1 MTLHFGVYNSI
12 TGKFGR
18 IEGPANGKTVKVHWE
33 DEKKTVE
40 TVSIGRNIRK
50 VLEGSIEHKALV
62 EPQTCMWLL
71 REQPAEF
78 FSILINYR
86 VYEAGS
92 SLDERK
98 LLGEPELSKPDRVR
112 NRAKQGISLREGIKD
127 ARGNALF
134 SDFESFNRAWSLAC
148 KDWALSQNPPVI
160 VPEKRS
166 KSAGIKPNLDIQIEP
181 NLGSVA
187 AGSEITLEEALELEE
202 KELAEWFRNTEP
214 NTVFEKLLKHAFNPA
229 EKFSFDKED
238 WRTLIHEHHE
248 LKEKF
253 SIVGMKKTIS
263 LALQQANR
271 EVAAVLISYCLAVS
285 FELDSRVSLDLSTV
299 SAIKNQ
305 AGQIALLSRE
315 GLSTL
320 WVKNICEKL
329 VADDI
334 TFSAKEDHSLVPSL
348 ITIPGLSSANRDELL
363 SDYSDWL
370 IEPQTWANLSHE
382 MLSGELQQILA
393 SLDGPFT
400 IVRLNLLET
409 ALRNNV
415 RLDTLKYFQSLELA
429 EAIRNPRLVRILFSP
444 ELSESLTRSVFTEYI
459 NSSGPFEFREL
470 LGFLDAGDQVLNL
483 LEKWNMSEMFR
494 KRIQETFA
502 EPNSKYHSFLYP
514 LEMQLELTEAKDS
527 ASMHASQLAALEKRA
542 KVQAD
547 QLNLLEDELNKL
559 NRHLQAANDSNN
571 ELLFSRVSSAI
582 YTTAKAFAG
591 IARLVRLEGGILPAS
606 QISATVDLKLK
617 DVGIVPIQKPGDRVP
632 FDSSLMQP
640 LQGKPKP
647 QEIVEIVDP
656 VYELVFQGNQLLL
669 TPALVRCIMET

>member
-12 TGKFGR
+12 SGKFGR
-18 IEGPANGKTVKVHWE
+18 IEGPANGKTLKVHWV

-86 VYEAGS
+86 LYEAGF

-98 LLGEPELSKPDRVR
+98 ILGEPELSKPDRVR
-112 NRAKQGISLREGIKD
+112 NRANQGISLREGIKD
-127 ARGNALF
+127 AKGNALF
-134 SDFESFNRAWSLAC
+134 SDFESFKKAWSLAC
-148 KDWALSQNPPVI
+148 KDWSLHENPPVI

-166 KSAGIKPNLDIQIEP
+166 KSAGIKPNLNIQIEP
-181 NLGSVA
+181 NLGAVA
-187 AGSEITLEEALELEE
+187 AGSQITLEEALELQE
-202 KELAEWFRNTEP
+202 KELAEWFRNFKPT
-214 NTVFEKLLKHAFNPA
+214 TIFERLLKHAFNP
-229 EKFSFDKED
+229 ELKFSFDKED
-238 WRTLIHEHHE
+238 WGALIHEHHE

-253 SIVGMKKTIS
+253 SLVWMKRTIS
-263 LALQQANR
+263 LALQQANH
-271 EVAAVLISYCLAVS
+271 EVSAVLIAYCLAVNC
-285 FELDSRVSLDLSTV
+285 ELDSSVSLDLSTV

-305 AGQIALLSRE
+305 AGEIAQLSRE

-320 WVKNICEKL
+320 WAKNICAKL
-329 VADDI
+329 VADYV
-334 TFSAKEDHSLVPSL
+334 TFSAKEDHALVPSL
-348 ITIPGLSSANRDELL
+348 ITIPGLSSTIRDELL

-370 IEPQTWANLSHE
+370 NEPQTWANMSHE
-382 MLSGELQQILA
+382 MLSSELQQILA

-400 IVRLNLLET
+400 IIRVNLLEV
-409 ALRNNV
+409 ALRKNI
-415 RLDTLKYFQSLELA
+415 RIDTPKYFQSLELA
-429 EAIRNPRLVRILFSP
+429 EAIRDPRLVRILFSP
-444 ELSESLTRSVFTEYI
+444 EISESLTRSAFSEHI
-459 NSSGPFEFREL
+459 NSSGPLGFREL

-502 EPNSKYHSFLYP
+502 EASSRYHSFLYP
-514 LEMQLELTEAKDS
+514 LEMELELTEAKDL
-527 ASMHASQLAALEKRA
+527 ALNYASQLTALEKRA
-542 KVQAD
+542 KAQSA
-547 QLNLLEDELNKL
+547 QLNLLEGELDKL
-559 NRHLQAANDSNN
+559 NGHLQAANDSNN

-606 QISATVDLKLK
+606 QISATVDLKLR

-640 LQGKPKP
+640 LNGKPKP